1 MGISCEERSV
11 KAGGLSLT
19 EILQEFNTKG
29 FQEQL
34 VNWFEE
40 HKRDLPW
47 RKTRDP
53 YRIWVSEIMLQQTR
67 VDTVIP
73 YYNNFIQKFPT
84 LQDLAFAEEQ
94 EILKAWEGLGYYS
107 RVRNLQ
113 AAVREVAEEYG
124 GKVPDTKEK
133 ISQLKGVGPY
143 TAGAVLSIAYN
154 KPEPAVDGNV
164 MRVISR
170 VLLIEEDIGK
180 VKTRTIF
187 ERALSKM
194 ISKQKPSEFNQ
205 GLMELGALVCT
216 PKSPGCLLCPVREYC
231 RAYHAGKEK
240 SLPIKEKKTKVKAKD
255 MAAIVL
261 RNNTGEVLIER
272 RPETGLLAKLWQF
285 PNIETIKDAKQQH
298 ESLREYLKTEY
309 AMTVEV
315 GEIVQ
320 KVKHV
325 FSHLIWSISVY
336 EGTILS
342 EKPIDNDNIRWVNE
356 NSIESFPFPV
366 SHQKIIAQQI
376 RR

>member
-1 MGISCEERSV
+1 M
-11 KAGGLSLT
+11 T

-320 KVKHV
+320 KVEHV

>member
-1 MGISCEERSV
+1 M
-11 KAGGLSLT
+11 T